1 MTKIKFAFSVGE
13 ESGDFLGSQLIK
25 NLKIKYPNASF
36 IGLAGDLM
44 KNEGME
50 SVFPIEDLSVMGL
63 VDPLINL
70 KRLLKRRKQLIDF
83 ILQEKPDI
91 FIGIDSPSFNSG
103 IAKRIKSK
111 TSIKTIQYVCP
122 QFWAWRRGRVK
133 RFNNYLDHIF
143 CIFPFE
149 ENLLRKEGM
158 SSNFIG
164 HPLADIFE
172 IDLDKKKYKEKL
184 GFSEEKTYI
193 ALLPGSRK
201 SEIDNH
207 LEILINLAKSYSL
220 TNPSY
225 QFVLS
230 LNKENSLSEDKCLKE
245 QNITLMKGNTREVLK
260 ACDYG
265 VISSGTATL
274 EAMLSKTPFC
284 VIYKSNSISN
294 FIISNILLNLDNISL
309 PNILAGNKIIS
320 ELRQSNVEVTK
331 IAFELNNLID
341 GSNKEIL
348 KEFKNLHHSLI
359 NKDENK
365 FSKIIDNLI

>member
-1 MTKIKFAFSVGE
+1 
-13 ESGDFLGSQLIK
+13 
-25 NLKIKYPNASF
+25 
-36 IGLAGDLM
+36 
-44 KNEGME
+44 
-50 SVFPIEDLSVMGL
+50 
-63 VDPLINL
+63 
-70 KRLLKRRKQLIDF
+70 
-83 ILQEKPDI
+83 
-91 FIGIDSPSFNSG
+91 
-103 IAKRIKSK
+103 
-111 TSIKTIQYVCP
+111 
-122 QFWAWRRGRVK
+122 
-133 RFNNYLDHIF
+133 
-143 CIFPFE
+143 
-149 ENLLRKEGM
+149 M

-230 LNKENSLSEDKCLKE
+230 LNKENSLSENKCLKE